1 MENFREGVSFSY
13 PKVNSGTEPSFVTIY
28 SDRAKNSDGSY
39 DPLYTLAEIGAQNTL
54 NGEIVRLSF
63 NLSPDEQTSKGILGN
78 EQHSIDFRFE
88 GTPEGSHYTITELRE
103 NGYLNNDGFYPIY
116 QSDKNWEFGIYRSD
130 KFKEN
135 YGKFYVNFFNTDGVL
150 LCPSKSSNPIYFGE
164 NMEYD
169 ILFVLKKLNYNTDS
183 EISLFVKRMYDSEEV
198 FSDSDNLIITQFTSN
213 NIKNTSTLY
222 FGNYNQQTQFRG
234 TLDKLRVYLKD
245 ISEKRFISHI
255 NNNQGYD
262 IDNYLE
268 LEDTLLVK
276 VNFDHPHSLLQK
288 TPHQADIR
296 RPTNG

>member
-1 MENFREGVSFSY
+1 MN
-13 PKVNSGTEPSFVTIY
+13 NIQ
-28 SDRAKNSDGSY
+28 
-39 DPLYTLAEIGAQNTL
+39 LTLDLKEL
-54 NGEIVRLSF
+54 E
-63 NLSPDEQTSKGILGN
+63 
-78 EQHSIDFRFE
+78 
-88 GTPEGSHYTITELRE
+88 EGSHYTITELRE

-116 QSDKNWEFGIYRSD
+116 QSDKNWEFGIHRSD

-135 YGKFYVNFFNTDGVL
+135 YGKFYVNFFNTDGIL

-183 EISLFVKRMYDSEEV
+183 EIYLFVKRMYDSEEV

-276 VNFDHPHSLLQK
+276 VNFDHPHTLTSDVIGIPGNIKNYGLHKNSEDILAINFNNTEYPFHFVGKNRTELSNLPSMGAKAFNNNKIRIETQTKVSELNPSSHVLLKNQK
-288 TPHQADIR
+288 IGTQ
-296 RPTNG
+296 

>member
-1 MENFREGVSFSY
+1 
-13 PKVNSGTEPSFVTIY
+13 
-28 SDRAKNSDGSY
+28 
-39 DPLYTLAEIGAQNTL
+39 
-54 NGEIVRLSF
+54 
-63 NLSPDEQTSKGILGN
+63 
-78 EQHSIDFRFE
+78 
-88 GTPEGSHYTITELRE
+88 
-103 NGYLNNDGFYPIY
+103 
-116 QSDKNWEFGIYRSD
+116 
-130 KFKEN
+130 
-135 YGKFYVNFFNTDGVL
+135 
-150 LCPSKSSNPIYFGE
+150 
-164 NMEYD
+164 MEYD

-198 FSDSDNLIITQFTSN
+198 FSDSDNLIITQYTSN

-276 VNFDHPHSLLQK
+276 VNFDHPHTLTSDVIGIAGTIKNYGLHKNSEDISTFNFNNTEYPFHFVGKNRTELSNLPSMGAKAFNNNKIRIETQTKVSELNPSARATKKSKDRHTIDSNSLGVYFSPTDIINQEVVRFLGQINLGDFIGDPQDTYEYTYKKLEGLRRIFFKHGFGKLDIQK
-288 TPHQADIR
+288 YF
-296 RPTNG
+296 NLV